1 MGELTRKGQS
11 RPVTQEEL
19 ALYSQAKSLQTEHR
33 VPLLQRATNSH
44 EYLYFPLFDGTG
56 QDVKNPQQLPTNI
69 GALSTQ
75 LEPLS
80 RDPRNRIGHYYVQGI
95 GTQDSDLLRVY
106 DGLRPFTWDEK
117 IEEGYRALCI
127 RAKEWKGQDPEA
139 QIRIAHVGYSRG
151 AVLAA
156 GLARLV
162 DRYGIADP
170 QSLNF
175 GRDVHGNIT
184 VASQRPLLVPA
195 GEAAQA
201 MGLFDP
207 VATNMPRNYDARPAP
222 SVISAYSQLAVNE
235 RRVAFPHQEIVDA
248 ELTANGAF
256 LRVPMPGGHSN
267 VGGGNRESGLEALA
281 FNGMVDYLNSLR
293 DQPLFTYRPLP
304 DDPALYTVYQARG
317 VTAVPGLDGD
327 GVRDVREDLANCS
340 IVDPCRD
347 AEPMNESLAAQFE
360 YRTLQPSAPMPV
372 LSTAQ
377 TQAAPQDTPVAERAS
392 AELDR
397 ILRGAP
403 APSAPNA
410 AITPDHSDHPQHGLL
425 LQIREQVRER
435 EREGAI
441 QFRDDPER
449 ERFCRYALAA
459 CRDNRDELRAL
470 YPGSEASGALSGEGL
485 DRATHVVIGTK
496 QYAFIVQG
504 DVRDPLAER
513 VTFTMDR
520 ARQTPIEQSDLKLA
534 RVNQD
539 IAQQKESGRL
549 QEQLRT
555 PEDSLKPVLAR

>member
-19 ALYSQAKSLQTEHR
+19 ALYSQAKLLQAEHR
-33 VPLLQRATNSH
+33 VPLFQRVTNSH

-80 RDPRNRIGHYYVQGI
+80 RDPRNRIGHYYVEGI

-170 QSLNF
+170 QDLNF
-175 GRDVHGNIT
+175 GRDEHGNIT
-184 VASQRPLLVPA
+184 VITQRPLLAVP
-195 GEAAQA
+195 GQTAQA
-201 MGLFDP
+201 MGLLDP
-207 VATNMPRNYDARPAP
+207 VATNMPRNFDARPAP

-248 ELTANGAF
+248 ELTVNGAF
-256 LRVPMPGGHSN
+256 LRVPIPGGHSN
-267 VGGGNRESGLEALA
+267 VGGGNRESGLEVLA
-281 FNGMVDYLNSLR
+281 FNGMVDYLNGLR
-293 DQPLFTYRPLP
+293 DKPLFSHRPLP
-304 DDPALYTVYQARG
+304 EDATLYTVYQARG

-327 GVRDVREDLANCS
+327 GERDVREDLANCS

-360 YRTLQPSAPMPV
+360 YRTLQPSAPMPA
-372 LSTAQ
+372 LSQTQTAQ
-377 TQAAPQDTPVAERAS
+377 QEAPAAERAS
-392 AELDR
+392 VELDR
-397 ILRGAP
+397 ILRGAS
-403 APSAPNA
+403 APSTLSGT
-410 AITPDHSDHPQHGLL
+410 ITPDHSDHPQHGLL

-441 QFRDDPER
+441 HFRDDSER

-459 CRDNRDELRAL
+459 CKDNRDELRAL
-470 YPGSEASGALSGEGL
+470 YPGSEAGGALSGEGL
-485 DRATHVVIGTK
+485 SRATHVVIGTK
-496 QYAFIVQG
+496 QYAFVVQG
-504 DVRDPLAER
+504 DIHDPLAER

-534 RVNQD
+534 QANQK
-539 IAQQKESGRL
+539 IAQQKESNRH

-555 PEDSLKPVLAR
+555 PEESLKPALAR